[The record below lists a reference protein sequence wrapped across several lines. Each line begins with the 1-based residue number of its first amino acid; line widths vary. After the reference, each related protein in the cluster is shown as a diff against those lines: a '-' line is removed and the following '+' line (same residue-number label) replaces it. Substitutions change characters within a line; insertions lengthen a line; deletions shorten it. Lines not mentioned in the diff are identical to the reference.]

1 MYLYATHEDP
11 LLRKHNRHLRRFLR
25 SKLALALPVT
35 FLILFISTLGIVAFT
50 YYFSVQ
56 RISAEGVTL
65 KVSTAK
71 QNMISLNEAVTQTFW
86 QPGSSATYEVADSGG
101 RLRIEP
107 TNNTLTLNLQ
117 AGSELDQALYN
128 GSVGK
133 VIYEL
138 PYANTADT
146 GLYLKGDSRTI
157 ANQSGSSMSQL
168 VIANGDQ
175 HVEIQQRYR
184 PSVTYITAGTQD
196 GKTVN
201 NIRIYIV
208 NLNQSDAFALFG
220 KLPLQAVCK
229 TTELTTQT
237 YTVTN
242 AVTALT
248 LTASLDAQNGTA
260 QIPITTTTDGAVL
273 NIETVVCNIAIERWI
288 R

>member
-1 MYLYATHEDP
+1 MG
-11 LLRKHNRHLRRFLR
+11 KHNRHLRRLFR

-56 RISAEGVTL
+56 RISAEGTTL

-71 QNMISLNEAVTQTFW
+71 QNMISLNDAITSTFW

-101 RLRIEP
+101 RLHIEP
-107 TNNTLTLNLQ
+107 TNNTLTLNIQ
-117 AGSELDQALYN
+117 AANELNEAIYN

-138 PYANTADT
+138 PYTNTADT

-184 PSVTYITAGTQD
+184 PSVTYVTAGTQD

-208 NLNQSDAFALFG
+208 NLNQSSALALFG
-220 KLPLQAVCK
+220 KLPLQAICK
-229 TTELTTQT
+229 TTELNTQT
-237 YTVTN
+237 FTVTT

-248 LTASLDAQNGTA
+248 MSCSLDGQNGSA
-260 QIPITTTTDGAVL
+260 QIPITTTGSGAIL
-273 NIETVVCNIAIERWI
+273 NIETVTCNIALERWI